1 MQALSF
7 SRRALIPSF
16 PATAGKGDHA
26 AQQRGGRGVGPE
38 VMRAVNVFLKVER
51 GTPSTALRA
60 VPPRGRM
67 SFSVLATRLSIRAME
82 TGE

>member
-16 PATAGKGDHA
+16 PAAAWKGDHA

-38 VMRAVNVFLKVER
+38 AMRAVECRHHSDVTAVA
-51 GTPSTALRA
+51 TPDILA
-60 VPPRGRM
+60 VWAGA
-67 SFSVLATRLSIRAME
+67 S
-82 TGE
+82 

>member
-38 VMRAVNVFLKVER
+38 AMRAVNVFLKVER

-60 VPPRGRM
+60 VPLPRFAGADEFLRPRD
-67 SFSVLATRLSIRAME
+67 AA
-82 TGE
+82 